1 MVLGILA
8 AVALAANPA
17 PLALVKSADAEVN
30 AVLKAPEPTV
40 EKLAAKAESFVDF
53 AELAKRAMGKN
64 WEPLSPKQR
73 QDFSDTM
80 KALLRANYAQKAI
93 KEGRGEAKIEYGE
106 EKVTGD
112 EATVATTL
120 VVKEDRFTVLYKLF
134 RPTAKAA
141 WRVYDVVTDDV
152 SLVSTYADQFRT
164 QMAKKGF
171 DGLLASLKAK
181 KDQLEKA
188 PVANGG

>member
-1 MVLGILA
+1 MVLAFLA
-8 AVALAANPA
+8 AAALAANPT
-17 PLALVKSADAEVN
+17 PLALVKSADAEVH
-30 AVLKAPEPTV
+30 AILKAPEPTV

-64 WEPLSPKQR
+64 WDPLNAKQR

-93 KEGRGEAKIEYGE
+93 KEGRGEAKVEYGE
-106 EKVTGD
+106 EKVAGD

-120 VVKEDRFTVLYKLF
+120 VVKEDRFAVIYKLF
-134 RPTAKAA
+134 RPGAKAP

-152 SLVSTYADQFRT
+152 SLVSTYADQFRK
-164 QMAKKGF
+164 QLAQKGF

-188 PVANGG
+188 PQNGG

>member
-8 AVALAANPA
+8 AVAIAANPA

-30 AVLKAPEPTV
+30 AVLKAADPTV

-53 AELAKRAMGKN
+53 GELAKRAMGKN
-64 WEPLSPKQR
+64 WDPLNAKQR

-93 KEGRGEAKIEYGE
+93 KEGRGEAKVEYGE
-106 EKVTGD
+106 EKITGD

-134 RPTAKAA
+134 RPNAKGA

-152 SLVSTYADQFRT
+152 SLVSTYADQFRK
-164 QMAKKGF
+164 QMAQKGF

-181 KDQLEKA
+181 KDQLEKPPA
-188 PVANGG
+188 SNGG